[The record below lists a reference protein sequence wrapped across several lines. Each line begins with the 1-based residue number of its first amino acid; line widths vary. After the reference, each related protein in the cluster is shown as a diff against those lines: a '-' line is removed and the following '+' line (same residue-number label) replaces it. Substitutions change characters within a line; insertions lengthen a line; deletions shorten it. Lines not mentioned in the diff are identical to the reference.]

1 MPKVSIITV
10 VYNGEKE
17 LENTI
22 LSVIRQTYDNL
33 EYIIVDGGSTDNTI
47 NIIKKYANKISY
59 WISEPD
65 KGIYDAMNKGIDVA
79 MVNGFYS
86 AIVVI
91 IFVFI
96 RYS

>member
-47 NIIKKYANKISY
+47 NIIKK
-59 WISEPD
+59 
-65 KGIYDAMNKGIDVA
+65 
-79 MVNGFYS
+79 
-86 AIVVI
+86 
-91 IFVFI
+91 
-96 RYS
+96 

>member
-1 MPKVSIITV
+1 MTISYLELRVMKEDWINNCFCMIKCKMPKVSIITV

-47 NIIKKYANKISY
+47 NIIKKYANKISFLNPY
-59 WISEPD
+59 LSHTIASP
-65 KGIYDAMNKGIDVA
+65 
-79 MVNGFYS
+79 
-86 AIVVI
+86 
-91 IFVFI
+91 
-96 RYS
+96 

>member
-91 IFVFI
+91 IFRLYPI
-96 RYS
+96 

>member
-79 MVNGFYS
+79 NGEWLLFRNCGDYFRLYP
-86 AIVVI
+86 I
-91 IFVFI
+91 
-96 RYS
+96 